1 MAGAAD
7 LQALRSKIDGYL
19 REMVPNLSVDDEG
32 DFMVRLGDAITW
44 VRAAAW
50 EGGRSLVRVWSITNV
65 GMRVDEELTR
75 YLVTTNA
82 QLAMGGFRLD
92 ESGPAVMIV
101 HSLLGD
107 YLNRAELQAAVAVVT
122 GMAVDFGPQIKSR
135 FGGQLFSES

>member
-1 MAGAAD
+1 MAGPD

-19 REMVPNLSVDDEG
+19 REMAPDLSVDDEG
-32 DFMVRLGDAITW
+32 DFMVRLGEVITW
-44 VRAAAW
+44 IRPVAW
-50 EGGRSLVRVWSITNV
+50 EDERTLVRVWSITNI

-75 YLVTTNA
+75 FLVTTNA
-82 QLAMGGFRLD
+82 RVAMGGFRLD

-122 GMAVDFGPQIKSR
+122 GMATDFGPQIKSR
-135 FGGQLFSES
+135 FGGRLFSES